1 MLTHLLI
8 ENYALI
14 EKLDIDISD
23 GLTVITGETGAG
35 KSILLGALSLI
46 LGERADT
53 RVLRDKN
60 RKCIIEG
67 SFSINDDLLK
77 NLFLTHDL
85 DFEENSIFRREITPG
100 GKSRAFINDTPV
112 NLNVMKAI
120 SGKLIDIHSQHESL
134 LLGTSEFQ
142 FDVIDSYAGILKE
155 VAAYKALYLDYQLF
169 QKKLYEMEAAERAA
183 RADLDYYKFQFEEL
197 EQAQLN
203 PYEYNEMEEEI
214 GIQKHAEDIL
224 FKLDKGIYLLRD
236 ADVNSLDTLNEVLS
250 LVKSLTEFGAKYK
263 ELADRIESVL
273 IETKDIAAESESLKD
288 GIVHDPQ
295 QTAQLEVRLD
305 LINKLMQKHSAGDI
319 HKLMA
324 IKEEYLQKI
333 EQSTSLEKNI
343 SELREKVK
351 KQQILLD
358 SKASGISKSRAKV
371 IPGIELEVLE
381 MLKGLA
387 MPNARFRIRQEKLDA
402 LNHRGADNLTF
413 LFSANPGSELQEVSK
428 VASGGEMS
436 RFMLSIKNIISS
448 RNLLPTIIFD
458 EIDTG
463 ISGETSTRVA
473 MILEAMAK
481 KMQVLTITHLP
492 QIASKGHSHL
502 LVFKAIAKNKTNTH
516 IKKLAGEER
525 IVEVAKMLGGE
536 KPTKIMLETAKE
548 LIFNL
553 RNK

>member
-1 MLTHLLI
+1 MLKHLLI

-14 EKLDIDISD
+14 EKLDIGMSE

-53 RVLRDKN
+53 RVLRDKK

-67 SFSINDDLLK
+67 SFAINDLLK
-77 NLFLTHDL
+77 ILFEKHDL
-85 DFEENSIFRREITPG
+85 DIEETSIFRREITPG

-112 NLNVMKAI
+112 NLNVMKEI

-142 FDVIDSYAGILKE
+142 FDVVDSYAGKLE
-155 VAAYKALYLDYQLF
+155 DVAAYKTIFQDYQLMLK
-169 QKKLYEMEAAERAA
+169 QLHDMEAAERAA
-183 RADLDYYKFQFEEL
+183 RADLDYYRFQFDEL
-197 EQAQLN
+197 EQARLN
-203 PYEYNEMEEEI
+203 PDEYNEMEEEI

-236 ADVNSLDTLNEVLS
+236 ADVNVLDTLNEILS
-250 LVKSLTEFGAKYK
+250 LVKSLSDFGTKYK
-263 ELADRIESVL
+263 ELAERIDSVL
-273 IETKDIAAESESLKD
+273 IETKDIASESESLKD

-295 QTAQLEVRLD
+295 QTAQLEARLD

-319 HKLMA
+319 HKL
-324 IKEEYLQKI
+324 IEVKEAYFKKI
-333 EQSTSLEKNI
+333 EQSTSLEKSI
-343 SELREKVK
+343 SALQEEVK
-351 KQQILLD
+351 KQQELLN
-358 SKASGISKSRAKV
+358 SMAAGISESRATV
-371 IPGIELEVLE
+371 IPRIQQEILE
-381 MLKGLA
+381 MLKSLA
-387 MPNARFRIRQEKLDA
+387 MPNARFQIRQEKLET
-402 LNHRGADNLTF
+402 LNQRGADQLTF

-448 RNLLPTIIFD
+448 RNLLPTIVFD

-473 MILEAMAK
+473 MILESMAK

-492 QIASKGHSHL
+492 QIASRGHSHL
-502 LVFKAIAKNKTNTH
+502 LVYKATANDKTNTY
-516 IKKLAGEER
+516 IKKLAVEER
-525 IVEVAKMLGGE
+525 IIEVAKMLGGE

-548 LIFNL
+548 LIF
-553 RNK
+553 KV

>member
-1 MLTHLLI
+1 MLKHLLI

-14 EKLDIDISD
+14 ERLDINISE

-53 RVLRDKN
+53 RVLRDKH

-67 SFSINDDLLK
+67 SFAIKDDLLK
-77 NLFLTHDL
+77 KLFETNDL
-85 DFEENSIFRREITPG
+85 DFEETSIFRREITPK

-142 FDVIDSYAGILKE
+142 FDVVDSYAGKLE
-155 VAAYKALYLDYQLF
+155 DVAAYKALYQEYQLML
-169 QKKLYEMEAAERAA
+169 KKLHEIEAAERAA
-183 RADLDYYKFQFEEL
+183 RADLDYYQFQFDEL
-197 EQAQLN
+197 EQARLN
-203 PYEYNEMEEEI
+203 PDEYNEMEEEI

-236 ADVNSLDTLNEVLS
+236 ADVNVLDTLNEVMSLLNSLS
-250 LVKSLTEFGAKYK
+250 NFGAKYK
-263 ELADRIESVL
+263 ELAERIESVV
-273 IETKDIAAESESLKD
+273 IEAKDIAAESESLKD
-288 GIVHDPQ
+288 GVVHDPQ
-295 QTAQLEVRLD
+295 QTAQLEARLD
-305 LINKLMQKHSAGDI
+305 LINKLMQKHSATDI
-319 HKLMA
+319 QRLIA
-324 IKEEYLQKI
+324 IKEQYQQKI
-333 EQSTSLEKNI
+333 EQSTSLEKSI
-343 SELREKVK
+343 TALQEDVK
-351 KQQILLD
+351 RQNEILN
-358 SKASGISKSRAKV
+358 SRAAGISSSRAEV
-371 IPGIELEVLE
+371 IPRIQHEVME
-381 MLKGLA
+381 MLKDLA
-387 MPNARFRIRQEKLDA
+387 MPNARFLIRQEKLQE
-402 LNHRGADNLTF
+402 LNHRGADHLTF
-413 LFSANPGSELQEVSK
+413 LFSANPGSDLQEVSK

-448 RNLLPTIIFD
+448 KNLLPTIIFD

-473 MILEAMAK
+473 MILESMAK

-492 QIASKGHSHL
+492 QIASKGHAHL
-502 LVFKAIAKNKTNTH
+502 LVYKATTNHKTNTY

-548 LIFNL
+548 LIFNV
-553 RNK
+553 RN

>member
-1 MLTHLLI
+1 MLKHLLI

-14 EKLDIDISD
+14 ERLDIDMSE

-67 SFSINDDLLK
+67 SFVINDTGLK
-77 NLFLTHDL
+77 SLFITNDL
-85 DFEENSIFRREITPG
+85 DFEDTSIFRREITPG

-134 LLGTSEFQ
+134 LLGTSDFQ
-142 FDVIDSYAGILKE
+142 FDVVDSYAGKLE
-155 VAAYKALYLDYQLF
+155 DVAAYKALYQDYQLLLK
-169 QKKLYEMEAAERAA
+169 QLHEKEEAERAA
-183 RADLDYYKFQFEEL
+183 RSDLDYFKFQFEEL
-197 EQAQLN
+197 EQARLN
-203 PYEYNEMEEEI
+203 PDEYNQMEEEI
-214 GIQKHAEDIL
+214 SIQKHAEDIL

-236 ADVNSLDTLNEVLS
+236 ADVNVLDTLNEVMS
-250 LVKSLTEFGAKYK
+250 LIKSLSDFGAKYK
-263 ELADRIESVL
+263 ELAERIESVV
-273 IETKDIAAESESLKD
+273 IETKDIASESESLKD

-295 QTAQLEVRLD
+295 MTAQLEARFD
-305 LINKLMQKHSAGDI
+305 IINKLMQKHSAGDI
-319 HKLMA
+319 HSLMA
-324 IKEEYLQKI
+324 IKEEYRQKI
-333 EQSTSLEKNI
+333 DQSTSLEKSI
-343 SELREKVK
+343 SALREKIQKLKEV
-351 KQQILLD
+351 LE
-358 SKASGISKSRAKV
+358 SRASGISRSRAEV
-371 IPGIELEVLE
+371 IPRIQLEVLD
-381 MLKGLA
+381 MLKSLA
-387 MPNARFRIRQEKLDA
+387 MPNARFQIKQEKLEA
-402 LNHRGADNLTF
+402 LNHRGADHLTF

-448 RNLLPTIIFD
+448 KNLLPTIVFD

-473 MILEAMAK
+473 MILESMAK

-492 QIASKGHSHL
+492 QIASKGHTHL
-502 LVFKAIAKNKTNTH
+502 MVYKATVNDKTNTY
-516 IKKLAGEER
+516 IKKLTSEER

-548 LIFNL
+548 LIFNV
-553 RNK
+553 RN